1 MSHLPQPLAPDISMS
16 DFIQLDATSWLLPLL
31 AVLALLLVWLIYRY
45 FRNAR
50 SGLQRAF
57 NEISFERIEALVI
70 PSADEGEIQ
79 VDQLLLTSQGLLIV
93 DVKDV
98 QGTVF
103 GSDKMQDWAVISN
116 ERRYTFS
123 NPQPMLYDRIAAVR
137 QIVRE
142 VPVAGRILFL
152 DGAKFTKGVPGL
164 VCTLKELVEEFA
176 EPDKK
181 AAKFK
186 IEAFRPHWEL
196 IRKAALGPKVAGK
209 RKKRSR

>member
-1 MSHLPQPLAPDISMS
+1 MPEFL
-16 DFIQLDATSWLLPLL
+16 QLESRPWLLPAL
-31 AVLALLLVWLIYRY
+31 AVLLLLLAWLLYR
-45 FRNAR
+45 FVRSRRNSLR
-50 SGLQRAF
+50 QAF
-57 NEISFERIEALVI
+57 KEISFERIEGLII

-79 VDQLLLTSQGLLIV
+79 IDQLLLTSKGLLIV
-93 DVKDV
+93 DIKDV

-103 GSDKMQDWAVISN
+103 GSDKMQDWAVISD

-137 QIVRE
+137 QVVRQ

-152 DGAKFTKGVPGL
+152 DGAEFTKGIPGL
-164 VCTLKELVEEFA
+164 VCTLNDLVEEFG

-196 IRKAALGPKVAGK
+196 IQEAAISST
-209 RKKRSR
+209 SR